1 MLLAG
6 VLLFMEFVEK
16 KFSEVLKDFLQ
27 VLTPLYTFFC
37 MLLISI
43 KPFQICFTCRSDGE
57 DQHVKV
63 KCFR

>member
-27 VLTPLYTFFC
+27 VLTPLYAFFV
-37 MLLISI
+37 
-43 KPFQICFTCRSDGE
+43 CF
-57 DQHVKV
+57 
-63 KCFR
+63 